1 MAIQLDSE
9 APISF
14 PRPKARLL
22 NGLVRHV
29 SAPARPQRTL
39 DRGNSSD
46 VDNIIPTQRSVLSTK
61 HSSSSPRSKQSF
73 QAELSMVHSI
83 AARLRLARDEWRH
96 TAQKHEELLL
106 AQGHELR
113 RQERAIAILGDQNAI
128 LRTAHEEDKS
138 AGKTLLN
145 RFRNAKD
152 KYNQLFDEL
161 NDAQRTIA
169 MLKKSDRAKGK
180 VWQRNLCLKAA
191 FNLLTSRSKSDFE
204 SQEKDAQA
212 ALQEALAMAHER
224 IEELENTG
232 GVLLNALEKQ
242 NDSCGSDENEYE
254 DHDMGAGVI
263 EAEVAFRGVL
273 EDETF
278 HEQKEQWGYLLPE

>member
-9 APISF
+9 APTYF

-22 NGLVRHV
+22 TGLVRHV

-39 DRGNSSD
+39 DRFNS
-46 VDNIIPTQRSVLSTK
+46 T
-61 HSSSSPRSKQSF
+61 
-73 QAELSMVHSI
+73 
-83 AARLRLARDEWRH
+83 ARLRLARDEWRH

-106 AQGHELR
+106 SQGHELQ
-113 RQERAIAILGDQNAI
+113 RQERAIAILGDQNAN
-128 LRTAHEEDKS
+128 LRATHEEDESKS
-138 AGKTLLN
+138 KALLN
-145 RFRNAKD
+145 CLQNAKE
-152 KYNQLFDEL
+152 KYDQLVDEF
-161 NDAQRTIA
+161 NDAQRSIA

-180 VWQRNLCLKAA
+180 VWQRNFCLKAA
-191 FNLLTSRSKSDFE
+191 YNHLTSRSKSD
-204 SQEKDAQA
+204 SKSKEKDVQA

-224 IEELENTG
+224 IEELETTG
-232 GVLLNALEKQ
+232 GVLLEALEKQ

-278 HEQKEQWGYLLPE
+278 HEQKEQWEYLLQE